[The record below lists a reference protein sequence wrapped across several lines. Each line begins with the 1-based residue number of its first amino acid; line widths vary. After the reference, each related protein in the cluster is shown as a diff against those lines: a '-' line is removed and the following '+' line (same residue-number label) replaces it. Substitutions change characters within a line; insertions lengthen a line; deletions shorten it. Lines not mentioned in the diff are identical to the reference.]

1 MAEWVAV
8 VRQNLSGYL
17 DDSEQCVR
25 VRQICIM
32 FTEVYRQNFPDLA
45 EESHMSPT
53 QLSRGNM
60 PVTFDGCS
68 SSSGSAA
75 GAKDSRM
82 CESRDDEEHEH
93 SDEYDDDHEY
103 FYDDGEYFDDDDCEY
118 YDEEDEE
125 EDEDDDCDDEE
136 GDDQEDDEEQTIA
149 LDSTQVSADGKS
161 EERRASPDTVL
172 AAGSITSPSPAM
184 FEAKSGMDKSSQ
196 RPYAA
201 ETACLAT
208 SFSAPT
214 GSNATLKKTTTM
226 RCSAFGVC

>member
-103 FYDDGEYFDDDDCEY
+103 FYDDDCEYFDDDDCEY

-161 EERRASPDTVL
+161 EERRASWRGKTAHGRRSRKG
-172 AAGSITSPSPAM
+172 AAGHRLPP
-184 FEAKSGMDKSSQ
+184 
-196 RPYAA
+196 
-201 ETACLAT
+201 
-208 SFSAPT
+208 
-214 GSNATLKKTTTM
+214 
-226 RCSAFGVC
+226 